1 MGDSRRAALL
11 RACPRLQ
18 RPLAPPA
25 CPDDLNFHSRRVRR
39 LVGIPGLFVFYFLL
53 AKSALPPPI
62 LDRYVNYF
70 FQAMRRAGL
79 A

>member
-1 MGDSRRAALL
+1 
-11 RACPRLQ
+11 
-18 RPLAPPA
+18 
-25 CPDDLNFHSRRVRR
+25 
-39 LVGIPGLFVFYFLL
+39 VGIPGLFVFYFLL